1 MGTGVF
7 QHRERTGLYS
17 VRELNVAI
25 ELWGVAFCVVGI
37 ACVLLLARSDARF
50 RNLLV
55 AGFAMGLVSLGG
67 DAAAGLYRGQ
77 EGALAWTLVHVG
89 NYASFIG
96 NFSLVAV
103 ITDYLCARIERAG
116 GPAYRPWRIA
126 VAISA
131 GVMCVLVLVGVLFNI
146 DGENVYH
153 RTDWYWVGV
162 AYVVAVGAAN
172 TGIAVRNGREL
183 GAVTLGCLLFY
194 TVAPTAASI
203 AQVFVYGP
211 NFVIVA
217 SVMALV
223 VLFFEMQHHT
233 SRALIER
240 TEELAQ
246 SRVEVSESRIAIMVS
261 QIQPHFLFNTLDT
274 IYGLVDDDKEKAK
287 EAIASFSRYLRANLD
302 SLKHTEPVPI
312 EREMEH
318 VKTYLE
324 LERMSDED
332 RLVYDLDVQ
341 ATGFK
346 VPALSVQTLVE
357 NAVKHGLGER
367 ENGGR
372 VIVRIREQVDEYT
385 VAVIDDGVGCTA
397 EKIENAEGVGLP
409 NTRARLSAMC
419 GGSLE
424 VIGDPGVGTT
434 VIMHVPKEGRRAD

>member
-1 MGTGVF
+1 M
-7 QHRERTGLYS
+7 YS

-172 TGIAVRNGREL
+172 TRIAVRNGREL

-203 AQVFVYGP
+203 VQVFVYGP

-217 SVMALV
+217 SVMACIGV
-223 VLFFEMQHHT
+223 
-233 SRALIER
+233 R
-240 TEELAQ
+240 
-246 SRVEVSESRIAIMVS
+246 
-261 QIQPHFLFNTLDT
+261 P
-274 IYGLVDDDKEKAK
+274 
-287 EAIASFSRYLRANLD
+287 AS
-302 SLKHTEPVPI
+302 T
-312 EREMEH
+312 
-318 VKTYLE
+318 
-324 LERMSDED
+324 
-332 RLVYDLDVQ
+332 
-341 ATGFK
+341 
-346 VPALSVQTLVE
+346 
-357 NAVKHGLGER
+357 
-367 ENGGR
+367 
-372 VIVRIREQVDEYT
+372 
-385 VAVIDDGVGCTA
+385 
-397 EKIENAEGVGLP
+397 
-409 NTRARLSAMC
+409 
-419 GGSLE
+419 
-424 VIGDPGVGTT
+424 
-434 VIMHVPKEGRRAD
+434 